1 LILTLTDIIK
11 DKDGQIKQLIEDKD
25 SISKDKD
32 DTIKQLT
39 ESFGSIIKQHGEQL
53 AHRDNVI
60 KQYGEQLA
68 HRDSIIK
75 EKDGQLV
82 HRENVIKEKDGQL
95 VHSENVIK
103 EKDGQIADYVKK
115 LFQMKEDLKNLQLQQ
130 SGTNTNSLLNSNGK
144 RARSDPTSPNST
156 QKADNTSSPLILLSP
171 NSYEYISAEI
181 SNDSFVETFEYNQSN
196 SESIS

>member
-1 LILTLTDIIK
+1 MKEYERVWWEVLRRMIVGYLLDFCFILLYT
-11 DKDGQIKQLIEDKD
+11 
-25 SISKDKD
+25 
-32 DTIKQLT
+32 
-39 ESFGSIIKQHGEQL
+39 
-53 AHRDNVI
+53 
-60 KQYGEQLA
+60 Y
-68 HRDSIIK
+68 
-75 EKDGQLV
+75 